1 MTEGQP
7 ILQTNPG
14 HAAAEPIAAPG
25 HNPKGPFEATV
36 VFNKPLHQKFYRLG
50 LQFAGAGAEAFAKT
64 RPGQFAQFDLSNI
77 ALPATEAIPDQLQ
90 DAAARQILLRRPFSF
105 ARVAKEVIPSAHPAA
120 GHLIHPAAPKTAPH
134 GTGKIVV
141 EVVYCVLGPATLRMT
156 TLVKGN
162 PINIIGPLGN
172 GFTVPAGKKR
182 ALLVAGGMGSPPLE
196 HLAQVLT
203 TEHPTM
209 DAIAFVGA
217 KTKEDLPFEK
227 PLDNLSREIGFWL
240 KEFGRYSISSFVAT
254 DDGSAGFKGLVSN
267 CFLDWLSQLSQN
279 SISFN
284 PAEAIIY
291 ACGPKP
297 MLAGIAKLAR
307 DKKIDCQV
315 SMEEMMACGIG
326 LCQSC
331 AVKCKAA
338 TGEEVYKLCC
348 KDGPVF
354 DAKDIVF

>member
-7 ILQTNPG
+7 VQQAQTP
-14 HAAAEPIAAPG
+14 APATPSAVPS

-36 VFNKPLHQKFYRLG
+36 LFNKPLHQKFYRLG
-50 LQFAGAGAEAFAKT
+50 LQFSGHGAEAFAKT

-77 ALPATEAIPDQLQ
+77 ALPATEVIPEDLQ

-105 ARVAKEVIPSAHPAA
+105 ARVAKEAVPSAHPAP
-120 GHLIHPAAPKTAPH
+120 GHPAHPKPVSS
-134 GTGKIVV
+134 GVGKIIV

-162 PINIIGPLGN
+162 SINIIGPLGN

-209 DAIAFVGA
+209 DAIAFAGA

-254 DDGSAGFKGLVSN
+254 DDGSAGFKGFVSA
-267 CFLDWLSQLSQN
+267 CIVDWLSQNAL
-279 SISFN
+279 SFN

-291 ACGPKP
+291 ACGPRS
-297 MLAGIAKLAR
+297 MLTSIAKLAR
-307 DKKIDCQV
+307 EKRIDCQV
-315 SMEEMMACGIG
+315 SMEETMACGIG

-331 AVKCKAA
+331 AVKCKAES
-338 TGEEVYKLCC
+338 GETCPPDGVVYKLCC

-354 DAKDIVF
+354 DAKEIVF